1 MASFQGNIT
10 SYGMKKGY
18 GFISSEQIQGDVFF
32 LRRSLPVEFADGFYP
47 ELDFQLKGN
56 RVAFNVQRSQTG
68 RSEAINIKFVPTPGK
83 AVVGEVKTY
92 NEAKGYGF
100 INSSSIEGQDVIF
113 SRRDVPPTLQSTD
126 LKGQKCA
133 FVVSQKEDGKL
144 QANDLKF
151 KKIRPNQLALMGGGK
166 GMMGMPGMGMME
178 QYGKGFGKGFNPMSG
193 KGGFGKGADEPE
205 RGMQGTIVSYNT
217 AKGYGFIKAG
227 GVSSDIYFKAPG
239 NFQPGMVVGFLLKI
253 NRDDKPSAIDLK
265 PGLSSGQSY
274 IGTVKGYFESK
285 GFGFLDVADHP
296 ADVYFHKD
304 LVPPQHQGNPV
315 GKRFRFTVQLG
326 ADGKA
331 RAEELVAC

>member
-1 MASFQGNIT
+1 MASFQGTVT

-32 LRRSLPVEFADGFYP
+32 LRRSLPAEFADGFYP
-47 ELDFQLKGN
+47 ELDFQLKGT
-56 RVAFNVQRSQTG
+56 RVSFNVQRSQTG
-68 RSEAINIKFVPTPGK
+68 KSEATNIKFVPTQGK
-83 AVVGEVKTY
+83 PVVGEVKTY
-92 NEAKGYGF
+92 SEAKGYGF
-100 INSSSIEGQDVIF
+100 IASSSIGGQDVLF
-113 SRRDVPPTLQSTD
+113 SRRDVPQMMQGAD
-126 LKGQKCA
+126 LKGQKCV
-133 FVVSQKEDGKL
+133 FIVNQKPDGKL

-151 KKIRPNQLALMGGGK
+151 KKMRANQLALMGGGK
-166 GMMGMPGMGMME
+166 GMMGMPGMGMMQ
-178 QYGKGFGKGFNPMSG
+178 QYGKGFGKGFNAMPG

-217 AKGYGFIKAG
+217 AKAYGFIKAG
-227 GVSSDIYFKAPG
+227 GVPSDIYFKAQG
-239 NFQPGMVVGFLLKI
+239 NFQPGMVVAFLLKI

-265 PGLSSGQSY
+265 PGLTSGQSY
-274 IGTVKGYFESK
+274 IGTVKGYFENK

-304 LVPPQHQGNPV
+304 LVPAQQDNLV

-331 RAEELVAC
+331 RAEELSVC